1 MVCPV
6 AAQWCRAS
14 CSQVVKQSASHA
26 MVTLQCFLFQDDVQA
41 AQQELMENALST
53 KHCLLT
59 DHKLF

>member
-1 MVCPV
+1 
-6 AAQWCRAS
+6 
-14 CSQVVKQSASHA
+14 